1 MTLHP
6 ETYLTVEHVDVAIAD
21 LAAGEV
27 DEVDTEVVQRPKSDG
42 EVPVALALGELEL
55 MLTTSS
61 NIRWMYGLVL
71 VCEKPPHIHF
81 AAAAASVLH
90 DSGGDRRVE
99 VEPVHLGEGAA
110 PAGTSRAAGASRSGT
125 GVIGHHRRARKTSPS
140 ASGLDLGNFRLER
153 DHTSLADL
161 EQR

>member
-27 DEVDTEVVQRPKSDG
+27 DEVDTEVVQHPKSGG

-71 VCEKPPHIHF
+71 VCEQPLHIHF

-99 VEPVHLGEGAA
+99 VEPVHLGEEACECLRLCGVSEKQ
-110 PAGTSRAAGASRSGT
+110 PA
-125 GVIGHHRRARKTSPS
+125 
-140 ASGLDLGNFRLER
+140 
-153 DHTSLADL
+153 
-161 EQR
+161 